1 MIEEQF
7 GQFWLQLNGP
17 LKATWNKITDSD
29 IGEIEGNLATFTDIV
44 HKRYGDANK
53 EGMIVWAN
61 RRYSHWTGNYL
72 GYRDPEPASV

>member
-1 MIEEQF
+1 MIQEQF
-7 GQFWLQLNGP
+7 GQFWLQLKAP

-44 HKRYGDANK
+44 QKRYGDANK
-53 EGMIVWAN
+53 EDVIVWAN

-72 GYRDPEPASV
+72 GYKDPEPAAV